1 MVVGAMLAN
10 ANETSALRPRL
21 APAVLAAA
29 VAAALIAPGGAG
41 AGAPPPRAGEDAL
54 IVVRDGGGAGETR
67 ELLDEAAESAGLE
80 IEGAVPEVGVGTVD
94 LPAGGGVAAL
104 RAELEDEPGVVA
116 VEPDVRLELRA
127 PVSDPAFRTRDPD
140 APEGDRYQ
148 WHLRKSGFQRAW
160 RRSDGSGAVVAV
172 IDTGAEA
179 SHPDIGPRVKA
190 AFDKDDTLLH
200 GGADRDENGHG
211 THVSG
216 LACGQTDDR
225 YGIAS
230 AGYRCSLLVYKS
242 DLTIGSIT
250 ESIVEA
256 TDRGADVINMSFG
269 GDESSRALEEAVDYA
284 AARDV
289 VMVAAADNEDVED
302 QGIPA
307 EYLQPVGTGPKLR
320 QGKGLVVTAAEYDGS
335 RAWFEPGRG
344 TGISLAAFGSAGE
357 GHRGIFSAFPGPF
370 TEQELAGCLC
380 RGELS
385 GDARFGYLEGTSMAT
400 PQVAGAAAL
409 IRSARPMIS
418 GRKVVELIKR
428 KATRPGGAYS
438 DELGWG
444 ILNAPR
450 ALKAALKK
458 KRR

>member
-1 MVVGAMLAN
+1 MHRG
-10 ANETSALRPRL
+10 R
-21 APAVLAAA
+21 LAAA
-29 VAAALIAPGGAG
+29 VLIAVVAAAFSAPGGAG
-41 AGAPPPRAGEDAL
+41 AGELPPVPGEDAL
-54 IVVRDGGGAGETR
+54 IVVRDGAGAAEAR
-67 ELLDEAAESAGLE
+67 ELLSEAADAAGLE
-80 IEGAVPEVGVGTVD
+80 VQSVAPEVGVGTVD
-94 LPAGGGVAAL
+94 LPAGEGVAAL
-104 RAELEDEPGVVA
+104 RSELEDEPGVVA
-116 VEPDVRLELRA
+116 VEPNARLELRA
-127 PVSDPAFRTRDPD
+127 PPSDPAFRTGDPN
-140 APEGDRYQ
+140 APQGDRYQ

-200 GGADRDENGHG
+200 QGADRDENGHG

-216 LACGQTDDR
+216 LACGQTNDR

-230 AGYRCSLLVYKS
+230 AGYRCSLLVYKT

-269 GDESSRALEEAVDYA
+269 GDETSKALEGAVDYA

-289 VMVAAADNEDVED
+289 VMVAAADNKDVEN

-307 EYLQPVGTGPKLR
+307 EYLQPVGSGPSLR

-335 RAWFEPGRG
+335 RAWFGPGHG

-357 GHRGIFSAFPGPF
+357 EFRGIFSAFPGPV
-370 TEQELAGCLC
+370 TEIETIELCGLC
-380 RGELS
+380 RGELD
-385 GDARFGYLEGTSMAT
+385 GDSRFGYLQGTSMAT

-409 IRSARPMIS
+409 IRSARPKIS
-418 GRKVVELIKR
+418 ARKVIELIKR
-428 KATRPGGAYS
+428 KATRPGGAYT

-444 ILNAPR
+444 VLNAPR
-450 ALKAALKK
+450 ALRAALKK